1 MEDLFAIANGSK
13 APGDHKELTTNPEL
27 AEKAQILLIG
37 SSLVESPADGK
48 WRLLS
53 KFTLGVFKQLRG
65 IKEDALLGKETTKQ
79 LINTNPANLVPGF
92 PLTKNRVGKI

>member
-37 SSLVESPADGK
+37 SSLVESPADGIMG
-48 WRLLS
+48 
-53 KFTLGVFKQLRG
+53 TTFKIHTRCL
-65 IKEDALLGKETTKQ
+65 
-79 LINTNPANLVPGF
+79 
-92 PLTKNRVGKI
+92 